1 MKFILISFSTKKI
14 SILNIKFRHSI
25 PPILQRKSTSK
36 FSIANGLYNESKD
49 CKRNMALT
57 IKTPGNHINELVI
70 NHLSLLLFADEV
82 RD

>member
-1 MKFILISFSTKKI
+1 
-14 SILNIKFRHSI
+14 
-25 PPILQRKSTSK
+25 
-36 FSIANGLYNESKD
+36 
-49 CKRNMALT
+49 MALT